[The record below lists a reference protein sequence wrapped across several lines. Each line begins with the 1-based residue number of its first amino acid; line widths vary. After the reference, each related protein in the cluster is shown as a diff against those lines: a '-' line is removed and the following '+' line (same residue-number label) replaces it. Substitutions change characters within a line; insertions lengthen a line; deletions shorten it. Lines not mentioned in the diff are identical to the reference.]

1 MIRVK
6 AVRHVNA
13 SSRNVLKCSDKNSK
27 TKAMTTTAKVKIK
40 RERIMILSLFLCLE
54 ISCAVTGKSGDLQHI

>member
-13 SSRNVLKCSDKNSK
+13 NSRNALKCSDKNSK
-27 TKAMTTTAKVKIK
+27 TKATTTAKVKIK
-40 RERIMILSLFLCLE
+40 RARITILALFYY
-54 ISCAVTGKSGDLQHI
+54 

>member
-13 SSRNVLKCSDKNSK
+13 NSRNALKCSDKNSK
-27 TKAMTTTAKVKIK
+27 IEATTTAKVKIN
-40 RERIMILSLFLCLE
+40 RERIMILSFFY
-54 ISCAVTGKSGDLQHI
+54 A